1 MDLKLKD
8 RIVLV
13 TGASR
18 GLGAATAEQLS
29 SEGAKV
35 IINSRDSMNLHATAA
50 RIQEKTSHPVT
61 AIAGDVTTADF
72 PAQLIAAVVQQFG
85 GLDILITNAGG
96 PPVGRFETFSD
107 ADWQRAFESNL
118 MSHVRLIRAALPA
131 LEKSACASVLTI
143 TSSSVKQPIP
153 NLILSNSIRAATVG
167 LTKSLALE
175 LGEKNI
181 RFNSI
186 LPGWTKTER
195 VEQLMLGRADQNHST
210 REIELQKQANES
222 ALKRLAEPAEFATAA
237 TFLVSP
243 AASYITGVMLGVDG
257 GSVKGLL

>member
-8 RIVLV
+8 KIAIV

-18 GLGAATAEQLS
+18 GLGAATAAALS
-29 SEGAKV
+29 AEGVKV
-35 IINSRDSMNLHATAA
+35 IINSRNADKLQATA
-50 RIQEKTSHPVT
+50 EKIHAQTGNPVLPV
-61 AIAGDVTTADF
+61 AGDVSAPDF
-72 PAQLIAAVVQQFG
+72 PAQLIAAAVREFG
-85 GLDILITNAGG
+85 GLDVLITNAGG
-96 PPVGRFETFSD
+96 PPPGRFDSFTD
-107 ADWQRAFESNL
+107 ADWQRAFETSL
-118 MSHVRLIRAALPA
+118 MSHVRLIRAALPF
-131 LEKSACASVLTI
+131 LEQSTCASVLTV

-195 VEQLMLGRADQNHST
+195 VEQLLSARAAQNHSST
-210 REIELQKQANES
+210 EMEQQKQAAES
-222 ALKRLAEPAEFATAA
+222 PLKRLAVHEEFAAA
-237 TFLVSP
+237 AVFLVSP
-243 AASYITGVMLGVDG
+243 AASYITGVMLSVDG